1 MRLRTLSAALLV
13 ALASGQA
20 SADATPQ
27 ALPFSQNWSNAD
39 LITANNV
46 WTGVPGI
53 EGYNG
58 ADSATTAAGT
68 DPQTVLVVPP
78 NNALNV
84 SANQTNPNTN
94 TAGGLAEFALTDPVV
109 ALQGSGTA
117 DYPHLLITLNTTGA
131 SAVRVRY
138 NLRDIDGSADNA
150 VQAVALQYRVGDTG
164 NFTNVPEA
172 FVADAT
178 TGPSLADLV
187 TPVDVN
193 LPGATANQPLVQ
205 LRIITANAPSNDE
218 WVGVDD
224 IQITAAGSG
233 PTIAI
238 NDVTVTEGNSGT
250 TAATFTVTSSA
261 AAPAGGI
268 GFTVNTADGTAT
280 APGDYSAITAQAFTI
295 PEGQTSVSI
304 TVNVNGDTTFEPA
317 ETFRVL
323 LSNASGATI
332 TDGEGLGTITNDDAA
347 LAEIFQ
353 IQGSGSA
360 SPFVDQIVT
369 TNDNIVTALAPN
381 GFFMQTPGSRDD
393 NNALTSNGIFV
404 FTGTPRPANI
414 AVGDQVDVTGT
425 VVEFFGLTQFTN
437 TGLIVNRDSGGNN
450 LPPAVNFSGTV
461 PSPVINAPS
470 CAAAADTEVAN
481 FECFESMRVV
491 VDAGIAQG
499 GNQFFATDR
508 IAEFWAR
515 VGSNRARREP
525 GVLFPGFAG
534 LPASV
539 PIYDGNPEL
548 FEVDVDRLG
557 LPNQLINGGTRF
569 SAEGVIGYEFND
581 FELWPTRFDVTG
593 AVTLP
598 RPVSVPAATQISL
611 GTLNMLRLYNPSTA
625 DNTVTLCTGSTP
637 PTATY
642 AEASTPEEYQR
653 RLGEF
658 ALYIL
663 TVMRTPEFL
672 AVQEVEN
679 LAVLTDLADRIRS
692 LSSGVIN
699 YTPYLVEGND
709 VGGIDSGWLV
719 LDGLQAAVTV
729 EQVGKN
735 EIQTGTAPPS
745 CLHDRPPLKLTVDAG
760 PAGRFV
766 LFNNHLRSLNGVGDC
781 NLAEPGRI
789 CRKRLEQAQSVATM
803 IQAEQT
809 ASALTGVV
817 SVGDHNAFEFTDGHV
832 NVVGQIA
839 GVVNPA
845 EQQLS
850 AATVTNPPLSIRV
863 TTLPEAERYTFINV
877 GRELNVLD
885 HFLVSANLLPLLS
898 PIEIARGNADA
909 PRAFETDR
917 LFANGVEDAV
927 AVPYGILRVSD
938 HDGAVLRLNLPA
950 LAPKR

>member
-1 MRLRTLSAALLV
+1 MRLRSLPAALLV
-13 ALASGQA
+13 ALAA
-20 SADATPQ
+20 SHALADATPQ
-27 ALPFSQNWSNAD
+27 ALPFTQNWTNTG
-39 LITANNV
+39 LLTTANT

-58 ADSATTAAGT
+58 ADGTTTTAGT

-84 SANQTNPNTN
+84 GVNQTAPNTN
-94 TAGGLAEFALTDPVV
+94 TAGGVVEFELTNPVV

-117 DYPHLLITLNTTGA
+117 DYPHLVVTLNTTGA

-138 NLRDIDGSADNA
+138 NVRDIDGSADNA
-150 VQAVALQYRVGDTG
+150 VQPVALQYRIGDTG
-164 NFTNVPEA
+164 NFINVPEA
-172 FVADAT
+172 FIADAT

-187 TPVDVN
+187 SPVNVL
-193 LPGATANQPLVQ
+193 LPGAAANQPVVQ
-205 LRIITANAPSNDE
+205 LRIITSNAAGSDE
-218 WVGVDD
+218 WVGIDD
-224 IQITAAGSG
+224 LEVTAEGGG
-233 PTIAI
+233 PTISI
-238 NDVTVTEGNSGT
+238 NDVTVAEGNSGT

-261 AAPAGGI
+261 PAPSGGI

-280 APGDYSAITAQAFTI
+280 APTDYTAISAQAFSI
-295 PEGQTSVSI
+295 PEGQTTVSV
-304 TVNVNGDTTFEPA
+304 TVNVIGDTSFEPA

-332 TDGEGLGTITNDDAA
+332 TDAEGLGTITNDDAA

-353 IQGSGSA
+353 IQGSGAA
-360 SPFVDQIVT
+360 SSFADQIVT

-381 GFFMQTPGSRDD
+381 GFFIQTPGSRDD

-437 TGLIVNRDSGGNN
+437 TGLVINRDSGGNA
-450 LPPAVNFSGTV
+450 LPPAVSFGATL
-461 PSPVINAPS
+461 PSPVITASSCTANADP
-470 CAAAADTEVAN
+470 EIAN
-481 FECFESMRVV
+481 FECFEGMRVV
-491 VDAGIAQG
+491 VPAGIAQA

-508 IAEFWAR
+508 LAEIWAKA
-515 VGSNRARREP
+515 GTDRARREP
-525 GVLFPGFAG
+525 GVPFPGFNG

-539 PIYDGNPEL
+539 PLYDGNPEL

-557 LPNQLINGGTRF
+557 LPNLAINGGTRF

-581 FELWPTRFDVTG
+581 YELWPTRFDVTE

-598 RPVSVPAATQISL
+598 RPVSVTPVTQISL
-611 GTLNMLRLYNPSTA
+611 GTLNLLRLFNPATD
-625 DNTVTLCTGSTP
+625 DNNVTLCTGSTP

-642 AEASTPEEYQR
+642 TAVSTPEEYNR
-653 RLGEF
+653 RLSEF
-658 ALYIL
+658 ASYIL
-663 TVMRTPEFL
+663 TVMRTPELL
-672 AVQEVEN
+672 AVQEIEN
-679 LAVLTDLADRIRS
+679 LAVLTDLADRIRL
-692 LSSGVIN
+692 LSGGDVS
-699 YTPYLVEGND
+699 YSPYLVEGND

-719 LDGLQAAVTV
+719 RDGIQATITA

-735 EIQTGTAPPS
+735 EIQSGTTPPS
-745 CLHDRPPLKLTVDAG
+745 CLHDRPPLKLTIDAG
-760 PAGRFV
+760 AVGRFV
-766 LFNNHLRSLNGVGDC
+766 IFNNHLRSLSGVGDC
-781 NLAEPGRI
+781 NQTEPGRI

-803 IQAEQT
+803 IQAEQA
-809 ASALTGVV
+809 ASPLTGVV

-832 NVVGQIA
+832 NVIGQIA

-845 EQQLS
+845 EQQVS
-850 AATVTNPPLSIRV
+850 AATVTNPPLSIRA

-885 HFLVSANLLPLLS
+885 HFLVSTNLLPLLE
-898 PIEIARGNADA
+898 PVQIARGNADA

-917 LFANGVEDAV
+917 LFANGTEAASV
-927 AVPYGILRVSD
+927 VPYGVLRVSD

-950 LAPKR
+950 LVPKR

>member
-1 MRLRTLSAALLV
+1 MRVRTLSAALLV

-39 LITANNV
+39 LITTNNV

-58 ADSATTAAGT
+58 ADGSTTASGT
-68 DPQTVLVVPP
+68 DPQTVIVVPP

-84 SANQTNPNTN
+84 TANQTNPNTN
-94 TAGGLAEFALTDPVV
+94 TAGGLAEFALTNPVV

-178 TGPSLADLV
+178 SGPSLADLV
-187 TPVDVN
+187 TPVDVT

-205 LRIITANAPSNDE
+205 LRIITANAPANDE

-224 IQITAAGSG
+224 LEITAAGSG
-233 PTIAI
+233 PTLSI
-238 NDVTVTEGNSGT
+238 NDVTISEGNSGT
-250 TAATFTVTSSA
+250 TSATFTVTSSA

-268 GFTVNTADGTAT
+268 GFTVDTADGTASAPSDYT
-280 APGDYSAITAQAFTI
+280 AINAQAFTI
-295 PEGQTSVSI
+295 PEGQTTVSV
-304 TVNVNGDTTFEPA
+304 TVDVNGDTSFEPA

-332 TDGEGLGTITNDDAA
+332 TDGEGVGTINNDDAA

-369 TNDNIVTALAPN
+369 SNDNIVTALAPN

-437 TGLIVNRDSGGNN
+437 TGLIINRDSGGNA

-461 PSPVINAPS
+461 PSPVITAPS
-470 CAAAADTEVAN
+470 CAASADPEVAN

-525 GVLFPGFAG
+525 GVLFPGFSG

-593 AVTLP
+593 AVALP
-598 RPVSVPAATQISL
+598 RPVSVPTPSQVSL
-611 GTLNMLRLYNPSTA
+611 GTLNMLRLYNPSAA
-625 DNTVTLCTGSTP
+625 DNSVTLCTGSTP

-642 AEASTPEEYQR
+642 TEASTPEEYQR

-663 TVMRTPEFL
+663 SVMRSPELL

-679 LAVLTDLADRIRS
+679 LAVLTDLADRIRA
-692 LSSGVIN
+692 LSGGVVN
-699 YTPYLVEGND
+699 YTPYLVDGND

-719 LDGLQAAVTV
+719 LDGLQATITV

-735 EIQTGTAPPS
+735 EIQTGTNPPS

-760 PAGRFV
+760 PVGRFV

-850 AATVTNPPLSIRV
+850 AATVTNPPLSIRAAS
-863 TTLPEAERYTFINV
+863 LPEGERYTFINV

-885 HFLVSANLLPLLS
+885 HFLVSSNLLPLLD
-898 PIEIARGNADA
+898 PLEVARGNADA

-917 LFANGVEDAV
+917 LFANGTEDAV